1 MVVILLG
8 YAWGDW
14 AFGLEQQYLI
24 NIFPG
29 SRILEQKASQPN
41 HTSHRKVQF
50 YEFVQIFC
58 VVTWAQSFLSSVVM
72 EAVRGQKHDS
82 ERTLWHFNST
92 FGSSHSASSAY
103 KKK

>member
-14 AFGLEQQYLI
+14 AFGLEQRYLI

-50 YEFVQIFC
+50 YEFVQIVLCCDMGTIIFDLHGYGGC
-58 VVTWAQSFLSSVVM
+58 QRPKT
-72 EAVRGQKHDS
+72 
-82 ERTLWHFNST
+82 
-92 FGSSHSASSAY
+92 
-103 KKK
+103 